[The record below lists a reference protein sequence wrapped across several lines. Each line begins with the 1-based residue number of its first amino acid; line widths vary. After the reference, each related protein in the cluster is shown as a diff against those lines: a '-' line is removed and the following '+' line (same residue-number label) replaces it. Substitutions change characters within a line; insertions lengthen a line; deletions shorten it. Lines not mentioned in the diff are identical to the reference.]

1 MGSEQLEWLEG
12 DVKGLSASTPIV
24 VFAHIPLWA
33 VYPEWGWGTDDSAR
47 ALSYLKRFGS
57 VSVLNGHIHQVMQ
70 KVEGHVTFHTA
81 MSTAFPQPAP
91 GSAPSPGPMKVEA
104 DRLKKMLGLSR
115 MSFHDVNH
123 PIAITDV
130 PLQED
135 AMATGAKDIVVD
147 NFSFAPSTTAVA
159 AGTAITWTNKD
170 DVPHNIVST
179 ELKFKSPVLDT
190 DQQFTHSFDA
200 PGTYK
205 YYCSLHPKMTGQIVV
220 G

>member
-1 MGSEQLEWLEG
+1 
-12 DVKGLSASTPIV
+12 
-24 VFAHIPLWA
+24 
-33 VYPEWGWGTDDSAR
+33 
-47 ALSYLKRFGS
+47 
-57 VSVLNGHIHQVMQ
+57 
-70 KVEGHVTFHTA
+70 
-81 MSTAFPQPAP
+81 
-91 GSAPSPGPMKVEA
+91 
-104 DRLKKMLGLSR
+104 

-135 AMATGAKDIVVD
+135 ATSTGAKEIVVD
-147 NFSFAPSTTAVA
+147 NFSFAPSTTSVA

-179 ELKFKSPVLDT
+179 DLKFKSPVLDT
-190 DQQFTHSFDA
+190 DEKFTHSFDV

-205 YYCSLHPKMTGQIVV
+205 YYCSLHPRMTGQIVV